1 MAAIWVKTSW
11 PKIYFHVFQHFSVH
25 LFLLRKVLIRSLW
38 NWLKISPAYLLSSI
52 AISSAFTVSRSREQP
67 LFTFDC
73 DLANSEQEP
82 ASSTINEQIRLLL
95 IANRCLITSLIDRNR
110 LSVIDLL
117 IARILL
123 LYMYNIAR
131 RRVLLR
137 MRVASRSLARCF
149 DYWEHWKGG
158 EARSF
163 RDCLSFSLSLRF
175 IDGWDRDAFRSAPTT
190 NFLQGIFGVR
200 CRATATSS
208 SFARHD
214 QSQFT
219 VTLVAGVSKEWG
231 VGARGQ
237 GGGELSRFSFRPP
250 SHRVH
255 RCNERPGARGLGT
268 KVLYCQIASR
278 KEMFISP
285 NSPYE
290 YSCKDRRYDHTVP
303 GHLL

>member
-82 ASSTINEQIRLLL
+82 ASSTINEQIRLSL

-190 NFLQGIFGVR
+190 NFLQ
-200 CRATATSS
+200 ASS
-208 SFARHD
+208 VS
-214 QSQFT
+214 
-219 VTLVAGVSKEWG
+219 VVAPPPPLPRSRDTTKASSRSHLSRGYPKNEGW
-231 VGARGQ
+231 GQ
-237 GGGELSRFSFRPP
+237 GGKGGGSWVDSSSVLRRIECTAAMSDR
-250 SHRVH
+250 
-255 RCNERPGARGLGT
+255 AREDLAQ
-268 KVLYCQIASR
+268 KCYIAKLR
-278 KEMFISP
+278 AEKK
-285 NSPYE
+285 
-290 YSCKDRRYDHTVP
+290 C
-303 GHLL
+303 L